1 MPAVVE
7 WTMSPPINWP
17 QRRSQVSLA
26 GGGADRIPGGGGI
39 NPNTYS
45 YGQRD
50 NAIISPHYK
59 LNLHVCSKGN
69 IMCVTVFCKVL
80 LIPNFNF
87 LREKYGDT
95 LMKNEL
101 HGCWAIFR
109 RLPTS
114 SAIPICLPM
123 CKSFR
128 IAVIFRKPLNL
139 TQTKKCQGRQPRR
152 GLKWPWQ
159 LSRRRP
165 CGQLDTPLSKLATQ
179 DLVD

>member
-1 MPAVVE
+1 
-7 WTMSPPINWP
+7 
-17 QRRSQVSLA
+17 
-26 GGGADRIPGGGGI
+26 
-39 NPNTYS
+39 
-45 YGQRD
+45 
-50 NAIISPHYK
+50 
-59 LNLHVCSKGN
+59 
-69 IMCVTVFCKVL
+69 MCVFCKVL

-87 LREKYGDT
+87 LREKYEDT

-139 TQTKKCQGRQPRR
+139 TQTQKCQGRQPRGAHIFPEVPPPR
-152 GLKWPWQ
+152 GYGPAWAHA
-159 LSRRRP
+159 LSRRALF
-165 CGQLDTPLSKLATQ
+165 GLA
-179 DLVD
+179 